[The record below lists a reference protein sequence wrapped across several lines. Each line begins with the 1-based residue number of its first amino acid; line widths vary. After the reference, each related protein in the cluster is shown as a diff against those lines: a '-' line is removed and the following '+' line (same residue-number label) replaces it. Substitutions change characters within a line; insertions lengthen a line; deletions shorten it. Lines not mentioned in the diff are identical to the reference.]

1 MDKHRNGTEHEV
13 DKGQQGG
20 ESVMAGGHS
29 GPFAVTSDPKHS
41 PIRAFKGWSRRGDDK
56 VMQQMN
62 GRRDADHWLDL
73 VDAAEL
79 VGLTREV
86 VAQAVLDHEL
96 RAINHH
102 PSRPGEWLVLAVDVQ
117 LWADRVH
124 PPVEIPVA

>member
-1 MDKHRNGTEHEV
+1 MREDI
-13 DKGQQGG
+13 
-20 ESVMAGGHS
+20 SALF
-29 GPFAVTSDPKHS
+29 PVTTDPKRS
-41 PIRAFKGWSRRGDDK
+41 PVRAFKGWSRRGDDK

-73 VDAAEL
+73 VDAAQL

>member
-1 MDKHRNGTEHEV
+1 VRAIRVATATFREDTRA
-13 DKGQQGG
+13 
-20 ESVMAGGHS
+20 SF
-29 GPFAVTSDPKHS
+29 PVTADPMHS
-41 PIRAFKGWSRRGDDK
+41 PFRAFKGWSSRGDDK

-73 VDAAEL
+73 VDAAQL
-79 VGLTREV
+79 VGVTREV